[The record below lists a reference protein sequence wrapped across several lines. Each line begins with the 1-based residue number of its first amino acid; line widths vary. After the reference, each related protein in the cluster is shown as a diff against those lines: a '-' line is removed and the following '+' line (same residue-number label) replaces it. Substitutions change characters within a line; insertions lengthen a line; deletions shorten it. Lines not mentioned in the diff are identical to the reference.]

1 MILRHLEGIGTIKKF
16 GFKFILFFLI
26 ASPIIASETTIS
38 ERPDFEKLVKDKKLE
53 RFLISLSVTSDG
65 KIEGSAAG
73 RDVSGDWNWIDGYF
87 CRTLM
92 WGERELKY
100 NCQKVTFDGRRLR
113 FISDRGAGQSA
124 SFALR

>member
-26 ASPIIASETTIS
+26 ASPIIASEMTIS
-38 ERPDFEKLVKDKKLE
+38 ERPDFENLVKDKKLE
-53 RFLISLSVTSDG
+53 RFLISLSVTGDG
-65 KIEGSAAG
+65 KIKGSAAG

>member
-38 ERPDFEKLVKDKKLE
+38 ERPDFENLVKDKKLE
-53 RFLISLSVTSDG
+53 RFLISLSVTDDG

>member
-1 MILRHLEGIGTIKKF
+1 MLTYQQGIGTIKILS
-16 GFKFILFFLI
+16 FKFIIFFLM

-38 ERPDFEKLVKDKKLE
+38 ERTDFENLVTDKKLE
-53 RFLISLSVTSDG
+53 RFLISLSVTGDG

-73 RDVSGDWNWIDGYF
+73 RNVSGDWNWIDGYF

-92 WGERELKY
+92 WGERELKH

-113 FISDRGAGQSA
+113 FTSDRGAGQSA

>member
-1 MILRHLEGIGTIKKF
+1 MILRHLEGTGTIKKF

-38 ERPDFEKLVKDKKLE
+38 ERPDFENLVKDKKLE
-53 RFLISLSVTSDG
+53 RFLISLSVTGDG

-87 CRTLM
+87 CRTLT

>member
-1 MILRHLEGIGTIKKF
+1 MILRHLEGIGIIKKF

-53 RFLISLSVTSDG
+53 RFLISLSVTGDG

>member
-1 MILRHLEGIGTIKKF
+1 MLTYQQGIGTIKILS
-16 GFKFILFFLI
+16 FKFIIFFLM
-26 ASPIIASETTIS
+26 ASQIIASETTIS
-38 ERPDFEKLVKDKKLE
+38 ERPDFENLVKDKKLE
-53 RFLISLSVTSDG
+53 RFLISLSVTGDG

-100 NCQKVTFDGRRLR
+100 NCQKVTFVGRRLG

>member
-1 MILRHLEGIGTIKKF
+1 MILRYLEGIGAIKKF
-16 GFKFILFFLI
+16 GFKFVLFFLI

-53 RFLISLSVTSDG
+53 RFLISLSVTGDG